1 MIKSKLHK
9 PIQASPV
16 VWRIPIQI
24 LLLALSTELTLTL
37 WYCIQ
42 FGKANDLGEWLQQN
56 GVVAMKTFIP
66 KLSLLQPY
74 AEIAC
79 KIKKQMKNSTA
90 TADVSDTSDK
100 YCY

>member
-9 PIQASPV
+9 PIPASPV

-56 GVVAMKTFIP
+56 DVGAMKTYP
-66 KLSLLQPY
+66 KTFVTPALCRNCMQDLK
-74 AEIAC
+74 ADE
-79 KIKKQMKNSTA
+79 KFNSN
-90 TADVSDTSDK
+90 S
-100 YCY
+100 

>member
-9 PIQASPV
+9 PIPASPV

-56 GVVAMKTFIP
+56 DVGAMKTYP
-66 KLSLLQPY
+66 KTFVTPALCRYCMQD
-74 AEIAC
+74 
-79 KIKKQMKNSTA
+79 KKADEKFNSN
-90 TADVSDTSDK
+90 S
-100 YCY
+100 